1 LAGSAEPCLTSGG
14 EADQIDLRKNGMLY
28 SETLGRRSRSDRF
41 RRKRGVCIQK
51 RWGGGADQID
61 LRKNGMLYSE
71 TLGRRSRSARFRRKR
86 GVCIQK
92 RWGGEADQIALGE
105 NGMLYSKALGRRS
118 RVAVVVTVLLCDC
131 VARRIFI
138 FLSNNCFADNPRRLR
153 RLI

>member
-1 LAGSAEPCLTSGG
+1 LAGRAEPCLTSGGEADQIDEKTGCCIQKRWGG

-51 RWGGGADQID
+51 RWGGEADQID
-61 LRKNGMLYSE
+61 LSKTG
-71 TLGRRSRSARFRRKR
+71 
-86 GVCIQK
+86 C
-92 RWGGEADQIALGE
+92 
-105 NGMLYSKALGRRS
+105 LYSKALGRRS

-153 RLI
+153 LLIWLRNRLYLSPCTLMLFLPVKL